1 MSISTA
7 QFVILGVAAFALTGL
22 LTWPVRALA
31 IRLGA
36 MDAPNMARKTQAE
49 PVPYL
54 GGVAIAL
61 GISLITFGAV
71 FVGADN
77 FAGENNDQLKD
88 LALTVLLPALV
99 LGAMGLFDDLRSL
112 SPWPRL
118 ITQTLVGTIVAFVI
132 VENGTIGTPF
142 GNGGALEQGLNTN
155 NGSWINT
162 AVTILW
168 IVGICNSINFF
179 DNLDGAASGAVA
191 IAALGVFV
199 IAFDRGQELV
209 SALSIV
215 TAGATIGFLM
225 WNKSPAKIYMGDS
238 GALFLGIIISVA
250 TIRLNPG
257 ITPTWQS
264 LAIPVILLA
273 VPLLD
278 TCVAVFSRLARGL
291 SPLTGGKDH
300 LSHRLVRAGLTRP
313 MTAIS
318 LWSASGVCALFA
330 LGVYF
335 FADSL
340 GAILIGIFA
349 AVWLLALVLFLRTP
363 SSD

>member
-1 MSISTA
+1 MSITAA
-7 QFVILGVAAFALTGL
+7 QFAILGVAAFALTGL

-36 MDAPNMARKTQAE
+36 MDAPNMARKTQAQ

-61 GISLITFGAV
+61 GITLVTLAAV
-71 FVGADN
+71 FVGAEN
-77 FAGENNDQLKD
+77 FVGENNNQLRD
-88 LALTVLLPALV
+88 LEFTVLLPALA

-118 ITQTLVGTIVAFVI
+118 ITQTFVGTVVAFVI

-142 GNGGALEQGLNTN
+142 GSGDS
-155 NGSWINT
+155 GSWINT
-162 AVTILW
+162 LVTIVW
-168 IVGICNSINFF
+168 IVGVCNSINFF

-191 IAALGVFV
+191 IAGLGVFV

-225 WNKSPAKIYMGDS
+225 WNKSPAKIYMGDA
-238 GALFLGIIISVA
+238 GALFLGVIISVA

-257 ITPTWQS
+257 ITPIWQS
-264 LAIPVILLA
+264 LSIPLMLLA

-313 MTAIS
+313 MAAIS

-335 FADSL
+335 YTESL
-340 GAILIGIFA
+340 GSILIAVFA
-349 AVWLLALVLFLRTP
+349 AGWLACLVLFLRTP
-363 SSD
+363 SHD

>member
-1 MSISTA
+1 MSISTT
-7 QFVILGVAAFALTGL
+7 QFVMLGVAAFALTGL

-61 GISLITFGAV
+61 GITITTLAAV
-71 FVGADN
+71 YVGGNKNAEN
-77 FAGENNDQLKD
+77 AGQLKD
-88 LALTVLLPALV
+88 LALTVLLPALL
-99 LGAMGLFDDLRSL
+99 LGAMGLIDDLRSL

-118 ITQTLVGTIVAFVI
+118 IAQSVVGTVVAIVI
-132 VENGTIGTPF
+132 VNSGTTGTPF
-142 GNGGALEQGLNTN
+142 GT
-155 NGSWINT
+155 STINT
-162 AVTILW
+162 AVTIFW

-179 DNLDGAASGAVA
+179 DNLDGAAAGAVA
-191 IAALGVFV
+191 IAALGVFF

-225 WNKSPAKIYMGDS
+225 WNKSPAKIYMGDA

-257 ITPTWQS
+257 IEPTWKS
-264 LAIPVILLA
+264 LTIPAILFA

-278 TCVAVFSRLARGL
+278 TCVAVFSRLARGV

-313 MTAIS
+313 MAAIA
-318 LWSASGVCALFA
+318 LWAASGVCALVA
-330 LGVYF
+330 IGIYRYS
-335 FADSL
+335 DSL
-340 GAILIGIFA
+340 GSVLIYVFA
-349 AVWLLALVLFLRTP
+349 AGWLSALVLFLRTP
-363 SSD
+363 SHD